1 MKLNNNLS
9 NNSSQSVSIDGNGD
23 FNVMITQANNE
34 NTYKDDES
42 EKSSTNY
49 EVDEEGSRSF

>member
-23 FNVMITQANNE
+23 FNVMITQANE